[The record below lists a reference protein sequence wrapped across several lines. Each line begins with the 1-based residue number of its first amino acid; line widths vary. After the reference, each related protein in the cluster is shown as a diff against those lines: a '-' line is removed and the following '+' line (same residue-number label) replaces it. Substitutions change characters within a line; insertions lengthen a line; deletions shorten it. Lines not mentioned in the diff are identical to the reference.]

1 MGRMVR
7 NCLQSVLKLV
17 NSVIGLAGMGMILYS
32 LWMIRVWF
40 KQSGGSG
47 SSPPWYAFHLTFFL
61 LILSRIFGLNL
72 VLMCCPAKVEI

>member
-32 LWMIRVWF
+32 LWMLRVWF
-40 KQSGGSG
+40 KQIDNSGSG
-47 SSPPWYAFHLTFFL
+47 PPWYAFYLLLFF
-61 LILSRIFGLNL
+61 FANC
-72 VLMCCPAKVEI
+72 VLYFWGQI